1 MKLLGKLP
9 LRGEGGSV
17 KLVPENGTRKALFAR
32 ERERIRTRRCTN
44 QNPTTTQLTL
54 SLSPSLSFLSP
65 HLKTA
70 EDIWH
75 AFNLVRPGD
84 LVTARTFRKVAA
96 PGNGDGGDAGGG
108 GGPSERVQV
117 TLRLRAAGDGIDYD
131 PDGPSLRV
139 GGTNTTESEHVR
151 LGAHHTLELAPGRAF
166 TLEKEAVRGGGGGA
180 AASSASSSESAASSL
195 GGWDKHDLDR
205 LRQATN
211 PAATADLAALLIS
224 EGLATLSLVGGA
236 TTTLAAKVEAA
247 LPRKSGRGGVGA
259 ASGHPKALASFF
271 DKVVASCARKVDFG
285 VVKCFVVAGPGF
297 TKDAFKK
304 HLEGLAAGC
313 SNSSAAA
320 AASSAPAPSPDTANP
335 SAFAA
340 AALPRLVLAHASC
353 AYKHALR
360 EVLSSKAVASRI
372 SDTAAAREAA
382 ALGALF
388 ETLAREPSRAFYGP
402 GHVSAAAELGAI
414 KTLMLSDSLFRVTSS
429 GGGGSGGGG
438 TTSAADL
445 IKRRAGWEA
454 LAEGVRSAGGEVL
467 IFSAAH
473 STGAALDK
481 ITGCAALLRFP
492 APQLEDLELEDEVGR
507 K

>member
-1 MKLLGKLP
+1 M
-9 LRGEGGSV
+9 
-17 KLVPENGTRKALFAR
+17 
-32 ERERIRTRRCTN
+32 
-44 QNPTTTQLTL
+44 
-54 SLSPSLSFLSP
+54 
-65 HLKTA
+65 
-70 EDIWH
+70 
-75 AFNLVRPGD
+75 
-84 LVTARTFRKVAA
+84 
-96 PGNGDGGDAGGG
+96 
-108 GGPSERVQV
+108 
-117 TLRLRAAGDGIDYD
+117 DYD

-139 GGTNTTESEHVR
+139 GGLNTSECEHVR

-166 TLEKEAVRGGGGGA
+166 TLEKEAVRGGRGGGGGGERGGA
-180 AASSASSSESAASSL
+180 AAAAASASTSASESSASHHHHASPL

-211 PAATADLAALLIS
+211 PAATADLAALLIA
-224 EGLATLSLVGGA
+224 EGLATLVLVGGS

-247 LPRKSGRGGVGA
+247 LPRKSGKGGVGA
-259 ASGHPKALASFF
+259 ANGHPKALASFF
-271 DKVVASCARKVDFG
+271 DKVVASCSRKVDFG
-285 VVKCFVVAGPGF
+285 VVKCLVVAGPGF

-313 SNSSAAA
+313 SSS
-320 AASSAPAPSPDTANP
+320 SSSEPAPPETATP

-360 EVLSSKAVASRI
+360 EVLSSKAVAAQI

-388 ETLAREPSRAFYGP
+388 ETLARDPSRAFYGP
-402 GHVSAAAELGAI
+402 GHVAAAAELGAI
-414 KTLMLSDSLFRVTSS
+414 KTLMLSDSLFRVTN
-429 GGGGSGGGG
+429 GTGGSGG
-438 TTSAADL
+438 TASSSSSSSSVDL

-454 LAEGVRSAGGEVL
+454 LAEGVRGAGGEVL

-492 APQLEDLELEDEVGR
+492 APQLEDLELEDEVGKR
-507 K
+507 

>member
-1 MKLLGKLP
+1 M
-9 LRGEGGSV
+9 
-17 KLVPENGTRKALFAR
+17 
-32 ERERIRTRRCTN
+32 
-44 QNPTTTQLTL
+44 
-54 SLSPSLSFLSP
+54 
-65 HLKTA
+65 
-70 EDIWH
+70 WH

-96 PGNGDGGDAGGG
+96 PGGSSSGNGDAGGST
-108 GGPSERVQV
+108 SERVQV
-117 TLRLRAAGDGIDYD
+117 TLRLRVGNVDYD

-139 GGTNTTESEHVR
+139 GGLNTSECEHVR

-180 AASSASSSESAASSL
+180 AAAAASSASASTSESSSSSAL
-195 GGWDKHDLDR
+195 GGWDRHDLDR

-211 PAATADLAALLIS
+211 PAATADLAALLIA
-224 EGLATLSLVGGA
+224 EGLATLVLVGGA

-247 LPRKSGRGGVGA
+247 LPRKSGKGGVGA
-259 ASGHPKALASFF
+259 ANAHPKALASFF
-271 DKVVASCARKVDFG
+271 DKVVSSCSRKVDFA

-304 HLEGLAAGC
+304 HLEGLAGV
-313 SNSSAAA
+313 SSSASAAASA
-320 AASSAPAPSPDTANP
+320 AASSSAEPPNPETATPAS
-335 SAFAA
+335 FAS

-360 EVLSSKAVASRI
+360 EVLSSKAVASQI
-372 SDTAAAREAA
+372 QDTAAAREAA

-388 ETLAREPSRAFYGP
+388 ETLARDPSRAFYGP
-402 GHVSAAAELGAI
+402 GHVAAAAELGAI
-414 KTLMLSDSLFRVTSS
+414 KTLMLSDSLLRVAT
-429 GGGGSGGGG
+429 GARVEG
-438 TTSAADL
+438 AVDI

-454 LAEGVRSAGGEVL
+454 LAEGVRRAGGEVL
-467 IFSAAH
+467 VFSAAH

-492 APQLEDLELEDEVGR
+492 APQLEDLELEDEVG
-507 K
+507 KK